1 MDICLVL
8 QHWFTILGCSAC
20 TGGKWG
26 TFSPKPLGECSV
38 VYFLKGVCQEI
49 FDFDFFHGWNLSGP
63 LKCSILF
70 RFRHDIQS
78 QSCLCGVQH
87 RTLRRQNMF
96 LVNQHVI
103 LQIFSFL
110 IDVFTPKRIYPDCP
124 FKCIQRQ
131 VKISILTPQCAVC
144 LFGDFFKYTVE
155 LWVGCTSRR

>member
-49 FDFDFFHGWNLSGP
+49 FDFDFFHGWNLP
-63 LKCSILF
+63 KCSIFVSISPRYSIIKLSL
-70 RFRHDIQS
+70 R
-78 QSCLCGVQH
+78 CTLY

-155 LWVGCTSRR
+155 LWVWCTSRR

>member
-38 VYFLKGVCQEI
+38 V
-49 FDFDFFHGWNLSGP
+49 
-63 LKCSILF
+63 KCSIFVSISPRYSIIKLSL
-70 RFRHDIQS
+70 R
-78 QSCLCGVQH
+78 CTLY

-144 LFGDFFKYTVE
+144 LFGDFFKYRALSGMYIAEIVSTVCIPPE
-155 LWVGCTSRR
+155 CLNK